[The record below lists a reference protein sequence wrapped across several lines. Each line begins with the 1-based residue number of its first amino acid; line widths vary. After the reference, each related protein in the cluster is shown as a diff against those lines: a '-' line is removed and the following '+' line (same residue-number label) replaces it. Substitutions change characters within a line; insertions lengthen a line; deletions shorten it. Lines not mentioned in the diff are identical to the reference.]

1 MLEKSLV
8 KVGGKRML
16 RELSLSSDEED
27 YEGLSPEE
35 IAEKRALKSA
45 KRKQELADYA
55 SSEED
60 GKSKTFSD

>member
-1 MLEKSLV
+1 
-8 KVGGKRML
+8 ML

-45 KRKQELADYA
+45 KRKQELVDFA

-60 GKSKTFSD
+60 GKT

>member
-1 MLEKSLV
+1 MV
-8 KVGGKRML
+8 KVGGKRLL

-35 IAEKRALKSA
+35 IAEKRAFKSA
-45 KRKQELADYA
+45 KRKQELVDFA

-60 GKSKTFSD
+60 GKT

>member
-1 MLEKSLV
+1 LLEKSLV

-35 IAEKRALKSA
+35 IAEKRAFKSA
-45 KRKQELADYA
+45 KRKQELVDFA

-60 GKSKTFSD
+60 GKT

>member
-1 MLEKSLV
+1 LLEKSLV

-45 KRKQELADYA
+45 KRKQELVDFA

-60 GKSKTFSD
+60 GKT

>member
-35 IAEKRALKSA
+35 IAEKRAFKSA
-45 KRKQELADYA
+45 KRKQELVDFA

-60 GKSKTFSD
+60 GKT

>member
-1 MLEKSLV
+1 MV
-8 KVGGKRML
+8 KVGGKRLL

-45 KRKQELADYA
+45 RRKQELVDFA

-60 GKSKTFSD
+60 GKT